1 MSGVLGTNAY
11 KNYFHHPISFGQ
23 GGITASMPA
32 GSFFGA
38 LSSSVIADRLSRRS
52 AIQVAAV
59 IFMIGAA

>member
-11 KNYFHHPISFGQ
+11 KNYFHNPVSYGQ

-32 GSFFGA
+32 GSLFGA
-38 LSSSVIADRLSRRS
+38 LSSSFIADHLSRRT
-52 AIQVAAV
+52 AIQSSAV